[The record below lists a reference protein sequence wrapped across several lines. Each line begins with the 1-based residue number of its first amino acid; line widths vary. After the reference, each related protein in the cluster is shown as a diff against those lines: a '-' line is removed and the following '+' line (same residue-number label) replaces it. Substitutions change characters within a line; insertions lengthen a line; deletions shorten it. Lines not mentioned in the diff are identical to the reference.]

1 MNEWNLAQIPE
12 ISAFF
17 RIFRAL
23 FMRNSRHFIIFWEYP
38 WNSDK
43 IPSNFRRK
51 MTKFIDQNRNEMKF
65 HFIPAKKFDGFLLEF
80 WGGSGAKAKRSCRA
94 RKMRKNKPTL
104 AIVAVHTEEN
114 EPLKVWGVSFHYFN
128 RILSTDPTNRIIVVF
143 LNLSTWTKTV
153 QKIHESIPEKSRK
166 PSPIFCRMPIR

>member
-1 MNEWNLAQIPE
+1 MNEWNLAPIPE

-51 MTKFIDQNRNEMKF
+51 MTKFIDQNRNEMQF
-65 HFIPAKKFDGFLLEF
+65 HFIPAKKFDGFLLGF

-94 RKMRKNKPTL
+94 RKMQK
-104 AIVAVHTEEN
+104 N
-114 EPLKVWGVSFHYFN
+114 EPIRPRSGGKKRRASFSPQKKSFGSKAEGSKKGGALIGGGCEGVS
-128 RILSTDPTNRIIVVF
+128 
-143 LNLSTWTKTV
+143 
-153 QKIHESIPEKSRK
+153 EK
-166 PSPIFCRMPIR
+166 

>member
-1 MNEWNLAQIPE
+1 MNEWNLAPIPE

-43 IPSNFRRK
+43 IPSNFPRK

-94 RKMRKNKPTL
+94 RKMRKNEPTL

-128 RILSTDPTNRIIVVF
+128 RILMYRHWSGLKQPQV
-143 LNLSTWTKTV
+143 S
-153 QKIHESIPEKSRK
+153 QSIHNALRK
-166 PSPIFCRMPIR
+166 LLGHAAE